1 MRWRKLLVSGGAVLG
16 AAATYNAL
24 AAQHVSPVD
33 NALGGDERWFEWRGY
48 RIAYTVR
55 GSGAP
60 VLLVHGIHA
69 AASDFEWR
77 NNAAVLSRQ
86 FTVYSI
92 DLIGFGRSE
101 RPAARYSG
109 RLFTALIDDFVAQVV
124 SAPCAL
130 IASGL
135 SAAYAIVLGA
145 RDPGRFP
152 ALVVIGPTGLIRL
165 NLSATTRGDF
175 ARVAVDTPVV
185 GTAMYNALVSRRS
198 LRTFLQ
204 SAYADNALVS
214 DDMVE
219 QYYCTS
225 HQPGAKHA
233 PGAFV
238 AGQLNIDVRHALRRL
253 GQHALLVWGE
263 QAEIA
268 PVEEAR
274 GFLALKPDLELAIL
288 DPAGDLP
295 HDERP
300 DEFNEV
306 VLEFLARTQ
315 RTIAA
320 A

>member
-1 MRWRKLLVSGGAVLG
+1 MELPASG
-16 AAATYNAL
+16 
-24 AAQHVSPVD
+24 
-33 NALGGDERWFEWRGY
+33 
-48 RIAYTVR
+48 TVR
-55 GSGAP
+55 GSGTP
-60 VLLVHGIHA
+60 ILLVHGIHA
-69 AASDFEWR
+69 AASAFEWR
-77 NNAAVLSRQ
+77 HNASDLASK

-101 RPAARYSG
+101 RPASRYSG
-109 RLFTALIDDFVAQVV
+109 RLFTALIDDFVAQVIA
-124 SAPCAL
+124 APCA
-130 IASGL
+130 IVASGL

-145 RDPGRFP
+145 RDPSRFP
-152 ALVVIGPTGLIRL
+152 ALVLVGPTGLTRL

-198 LRTFLQ
+198 LRAFLQ
-204 SAYADNALVS
+204 SVYADNSLVS
-214 DDMVE
+214 EEMVE
-219 QYYCTS
+219 HYYCTS

-253 GQHALLVWGE
+253 GQPALLVWGE

-274 GFLALKPDLELAIL
+274 GFLAVKPDLELAIL

-306 VLEFLARTQ
+306 VLEFLARTR

>member
-24 AAQHVSPVD
+24 ATQHVDPLD

-69 AASDFEWR
+69 AASAFEWR
-77 NNAAVLSRQ
+77 ENVAALARR
-86 FTVYSI
+86 FTVYTI
-92 DLIGFGRSE
+92 DLLGFGRSE
-101 RPAARYSG
+101 RPSTRYSG
-109 RLFTALIDDFVAQVV
+109 RLFTALMDDFVAQVIA
-124 SAPCAL
+124 APCA
-130 IASGL
+130 IVASAL

-165 NLSATTRGDF
+165 NVSATTRGDF

-198 LRTFLQ
+198 LRAFLQ
-204 SAYADNALVS
+204 SAYADNALVT
-214 DDMVE
+214 DELVE
-219 QYYCTS
+219 HYYCTS

-253 GQHALLVWGE
+253 GQPALLVWGE

-300 DEFNEV
+300 GEFNEV

-315 RTIAA
+315 RATAA